1 MNRPIFS
8 GLVQGL
14 EIRAE
19 TGAIIEMSG
28 RHPQFLSI
36 GQTGSLVLRVGNK
49 ERRFRLRNSSLSFH
63 RSRCVVLAEEILEVR
78 EASLVGEC

>member
-1 MNRPIFS
+1 M
-8 GLVQGL
+8 QGL

-36 GQTGSLVLRVGNK
+36 GQTGCLVLRVGNK
-49 ERRFRLRNSSLSFH
+49 ERYFRLKNSSVSFH

-78 EASLVGEC
+78 EAALAAEC